1 MMLCLRLFWCISVV
15 CEPTSR
21 QPAIR
26 CVPLSS
32 DGVHGNG
39 RNCGT
44 KSQVYVV
51 LGGEAED
58 SEIRCL
64 LDEQKRVRFLQ
75 IYNTG
80 WSILKANIVYI

>member
-1 MMLCLRLFWCISVV
+1 MN
-15 CEPTSR
+15 
-21 QPAIR
+21 
-26 CVPLSS
+26 PLLDNLPS
-32 DGVHGNG
+32 DEYHYQVTVFTGMG

-44 KSQVYVV
+44 KSRVYVV

-64 LDEQKRVRFLQ
+64 LDEQKRVRLFQ